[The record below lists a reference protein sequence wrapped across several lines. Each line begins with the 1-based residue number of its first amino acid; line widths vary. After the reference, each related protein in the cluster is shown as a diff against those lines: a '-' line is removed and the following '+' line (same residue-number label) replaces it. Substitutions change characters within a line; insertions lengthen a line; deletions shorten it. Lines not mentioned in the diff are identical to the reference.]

1 LCVETGALHIREEV
15 TMQTTVD
22 RPKTADHDLGWFAG
36 VAEDVAFGVML
47 FSGVVIVAAIIA
59 LLIAL

>member
-1 LCVETGALHIREEV
+1 
-15 TMQTTVD
+15 MQTTVD
-22 RPKTADHDLGWFAG
+22 RPKTADHDTNWFAG
-36 VAEDVAFGVML
+36 MAEDVAFIVML

>member
-1 LCVETGALHIREEV
+1 
-15 TMQTTVD
+15 MQTTVD